1 MSGWLH
7 ADGLSARIGTRT
19 LLQALQLQVAPGETL
34 AVLGE
39 NGAGKSTLLR
49 LLAGERP
56 APPLQVQGEV
66 RLDGRVLHRWPALER
81 ARRRAVLPQRPE
93 VAFAFSAFEVAQLG
107 RHAAVQR
114 GSARE
119 EQDIA
124 AQALLLTDAWHLA
137 AREVNTLSGG
147 EQARVH
153 LAAAFAQ
160 LWEEQADGPR
170 YLLLDEP
177 TAALDLAHQHGLLLA
192 ARAFAARR
200 GIGIVTVLHDL
211 NLAAMYADRVLLL
224 HQGRVLGLG
233 APASV
238 LSEATIAAGFGVR
251 AQVLSHPLADAPLVA
266 TAAAA

>member
-1 MSGWLH
+1 MNDLLH
-7 ADGLSARIGTRT
+7 ADGLTVRIGART
-19 LLQALQLQVAPGETL
+19 LLQALQLQVAPGETV

-56 APPLQVQGEV
+56 PPLQVQGEV
-66 RLDGRVLHRWPALER
+66 RLDGRVLHRWNALAR

-114 GSARE
+114 GSARD

-124 AQALLLTDAWHLA
+124 AQALRLTDAWHVA
-137 AREVNTLSGG
+137 GREVNTLSGG

-200 GIGIVTVLHDL
+200 AIGIVAVLHDL

-233 APASV
+233 TPAEV

-251 AQVLSHPLADAPLVA
+251 AQLLRHPLAAAPLVA
-266 TAAAA
+266 TAAA